1 MEKTPMSLLG
11 LNLDDREELKVL
23 PDNQEAMLR
32 VSRADVTPNRSDAS
46 RNNLALVFD
55 CPEDPLVDDI
65 RVWLPIPNADLKAE
79 DPKRYTKQLNR
90 IAGFLDAVSVS
101 GDNLDTDDLLGKECW
116 ALISEDEG
124 LDGSPQN
131 GVRRFIVRK

>member
-1 MEKTPMSLLG
+1 MSLLD
-11 LNLDDREELKVL
+11 LNLSEREELKIL

-32 VSRADVTPNRSDAS
+32 VSRAEVTPNRNDAS

-65 RVWLPIPNADLKAE
+65 RVWLPIPNAAIKAE
-79 DPKRYTKQLNR
+79 DPKRYIKMLNR
-90 IAGFLDAVSVS
+90 IAGFLDSV
-101 GDNLDTDDLLGKECW
+101 GADGNNLDTEDLLGKECW

>member
-1 MEKTPMSLLG
+1 MSLLD
-11 LNLDDREELKVL
+11 LNLDEREELKIL

-32 VSRADVTPNRSDAS
+32 VSRAEVTPNRNDAS

-55 CPEDPLVDDI
+55 CPEDTLVDDI
-65 RVWLPIPNADLKAE
+65 RVWLPIPNAAIKAE
-79 DPKRYTKQLNR
+79 DPKRYIKMLNR
-90 IAGFLDAVSVS
+90 IAGFLDSVGAD
-101 GDNLDTDDLLGKECW
+101 GDNLDTEDLLGKECW

-131 GVRRFIVRK
+131 GVRRFIKRK

>member
-1 MEKTPMSLLG
+1 MSILD
-11 LNLDDREELKVL
+11 LNLDEREDLKVL

-32 VSRADVTPNRSDAS
+32 VSRADVTPNRNDPS
-46 RNNLALVFD
+46 RSNLALVCD

-65 RVWLPIPNADLKAE
+65 RVWRPIPTATIKAE

-90 IAGFLDAVSVS
+90 IAGFLDSV
-101 GDNLDTDDLLGKECW
+101 GVDGNNLDTDDLLGKECW
-116 ALISEDEG
+116 ALISEEEG

>member
-1 MEKTPMSLLG
+1 
-11 LNLDDREELKVL
+11 
-23 PDNQEAMLR
+23 MLR
-32 VSRADVTPNRSDAS
+32 VSRADVTPNRTDPS
-46 RNNLALVFD
+46 RSNLALVFD

-65 RVWLPIPNADLKAE
+65 RVWLPIPNATIKAE

-90 IAGFLDAVSVS
+90 IAGFLDSV
-101 GDNLDTDDLLGKECW
+101 GVDGNNLDTDDLLGKECW
-116 ALISEDEG
+116 ALISEEEG

>member
-1 MEKTPMSLLG
+1 MSLLD
-11 LNLDDREELKVL
+11 LNLSEREDLKIL

-32 VSRADVTPNRSDAS
+32 VSRADVTPNKSDPS

-65 RVWLPIPNADLKAE
+65 RVWLPIPNATIRDE

-90 IAGFLDAVSVS
+90 IAGFLDSVGVD
-101 GDNLDTDDLLGKECW
+101 GDNLDTEDLLGKECW

>member
-1 MEKTPMSLLG
+1 MSILD
-11 LNLDDREELKVL
+11 LNLDEREDLKVL

-32 VSRADVTPNRSDAS
+32 VSRADVTPNRNDPS
-46 RNNLALVFD
+46 RSNLALVFD

-65 RVWLPIPNADLKAE
+65 RVWLPIPNATIKAE

-90 IAGFLDAVSVS
+90 IAGFLASV
-101 GDNLDTDDLLGKECW
+101 GVDGNTLDTDDRLGKEGW
-116 ALISEDEG
+116 ALISEEEG

>member
-1 MEKTPMSLLG
+1 MSLLD
-11 LNLDDREELKVL
+11 LNLDEREELKIL

-32 VSRADVTPNRSDAS
+32 VSRAEVTPNRNDAS

-65 RVWLPIPNADLKAE
+65 RVWLPIPNAAIKAE
-79 DPKRYTKQLNR
+79 DPKRYIKMLNR
-90 IAGFLDAVSVS
+90 IAGFLDSV
-101 GDNLDTDDLLGKECW
+101 GADGNNLDTEDLLGKECW

-131 GVRRFIVRK
+131 GVRRFIKRK

>member
-1 MEKTPMSLLG
+1 MSLLD
-11 LNLDDREELKVL
+11 LNLDEREELKIL

-32 VSRADVTPNRSDAS
+32 VSRAEVTPNRNDAS

-65 RVWLPIPNADLKAE
+65 RVWLPIPNAAIKAE
-79 DPKRYTKQLNR
+79 DPKRYIKMLNR
-90 IAGFLDAVSVS
+90 IAGFLDSV
-101 GDNLDTDDLLGKECW
+101 GAYGNNLDTEDLLGKECW

-124 LDGSPQN
+124 LDDSPQN
-131 GVRRFIVRK
+131 GVRRFIKRK

>member
-1 MEKTPMSLLG
+1 MSLLD
-11 LNLDDREELKVL
+11 LNLDEREELKIL

-32 VSRADVTPNRSDAS
+32 VSRAEVTPNRNDAS

-65 RVWLPIPNADLKAE
+65 RVWLPIPNAAIKAE
-79 DPKRYTKQLNR
+79 DPKRYIKMLNR
-90 IAGFLDAVSVS
+90 IAGFLDSV
-101 GDNLDTDDLLGKECW
+101 GADGNNLDTEDLLGKECW

-124 LDGSPQN
+124 LDDSPQN
-131 GVRRFIVRK
+131 GVRRFIKRK